1 MDEVLTSIKN
11 QDDGLNLWGTVEKLP
26 RKDVIA
32 WHDSNHFDFLHH
44 AIIHNNVIAVGTF
57 LTRGYFK
64 SLQEPNIYPYQ
75 HVACLLGFKTILTML
90 LQERQFDDKSLHK
103 TDFKQLCRSLRIS
116 LSSEITNYNTDIDFT
131 TPDQLSVLDVAS
143 LAGHIGCVK
152 TILDFRQLKGYI
164 SLKQKGD
171 YFSLACYGNSPNS
184 LKLLL
189 QEKAGDV
196 NLEDSVKISLVKMHV
211 ECLDCLLS
219 HGARTESLYSGM
231 NLFHVLYSYV
241 YAFDK
246 EQFKG
251 LVKMTSLILKHGFD
265 VKACVPSRTYPLY
278 SFIDKYFGR
287 EDIEI
292 KGGGILHCL
301 KLLLE
306 AGADPNFNEVI
317 AENAHQGQHG
327 IFGGAFG
334 REPFS
339 SAFHAF
345 LSHYVQS
352 SLKKG
357 EETEYRGLPGFFF
370 KVCQQLL
377 QNGADPNYRAIF
389 GTPEQEISVFQ
400 AACLCSMN
408 VENENRTIKLFL
420 QYGGDPNGSG
430 FSIKSLLEWHIRLN
444 ALESETEELLNMLLG
459 TMSHANYRQ
468 SSKEMRDLANMDI
481 FLPNF
486 VQSVNKESI
495 TVWTLKRF
503 CCVFI
508 LNSCQRS
515 SMKVNSLPVPENVKK
530 QIFPFC

>member
-26 RKDVIA
+26 MKDVIA

-75 HVACLLGFKTILTML
+75 HVACLLGFKTILTMF
-90 LQERQFDDKSLHK
+90 LQERQFDDKILHK
-103 TDFKQLCRSLRIS
+103 SYFKQLCRSLRIS
-116 LSSEITNYNTDIDFT
+116 LSSETTNHNTDIHST
-131 TPDQLSVLDVAS
+131 TRDQLSVLDVAS

-164 SLKQKGD
+164 GLKQRGD
-171 YFSLACYGNSPNS
+171 YFSLACYSNSPNS

-189 QEKAGDV
+189 QERAGDA
-196 NLEDSVKISLVKMHV
+196 NLEDSVKISLVKMQV

-219 HGARTESLYSGM
+219 HGVRTESLYGGM

-241 YAFDK
+241 YAFEK
-246 EQFKG
+246 EQFTS
-251 LVKMTSLILKHGFD
+251 LAKMTSLILKYGFD

-278 SFIDKYFGR
+278 SFIDKYFGP

-292 KGGGILHCL
+292 KGNGILHCL

-317 AENAHQGQHG
+317 MENG

-345 LSHYVQS
+345 LSRYVQF

-357 EETEYRGLPGFFF
+357 EETEYRGLPDFFF
-370 KVCQQLL
+370 NMCQQLL
-377 QNGADPNYRAIF
+377 QNGAGPNYRAIF

-408 VENENRTIKLFL
+408 VENDNRIIKLFL

-430 FSIKSLLEWHIRLN
+430 FSIKSLLDWHITLN
-444 ALESETEELLNMLLG
+444 ALEYETVELLNMLLC

-468 SSKEMRDLANMDI
+468 SIKEIMDSANMDI
-481 FLPNF
+481 FLPNL
-486 VQSVNKESI
+486 VQSVNNESI

-503 CCVFI
+503 CCLFI

-530 QIFPFC
+530 QIFPFY